1 MVKWKGA
8 LFIIVTVIVALLLS
22 VGADVLYGYVA
33 TTKIEPPT
41 VAHANF
47 EYKAE
52 NEYLGNKIY
61 DEDGVLKSAFDVRK
75 ILSLSAEDD
84 LKVSISGVS
93 NGDFVDFADV
103 DASEVAISVNGRN
116 VRLVDG
122 DKSTYSYLS
131 NNLVLQNDIDLN
143 LLPEESRDVTFKMK
157 HDIFGNGKSIISAKR
172 TGEKARY
179 FGVSIRFIGY
189 GQNVVDTR
197 FSGKTVS
204 AGEEVVLDDYLY
216 CGIPVEIGNGKKS
229 DAKFVEK
236 TKANFTNCVFEN
248 SYRNVAISRSDV
260 EFVRCVFNNA
270 AEANVSLKTTTGNNS
285 TLTFRHRKLQRCWH
299 YELVRRNRGRIVILH
314 DKYPQHKI
322 LLLEIVRQRA
332 RYGGERQRR
341 LLQNR
346 KFGFPGGNKQRQC
359 QEKSCRMQRKIL
371 LFVVDFRDL
380 LKKRR
385 EKRGETQRAL
395 RKPPEKNHGTRKQH
409 RFGVFVGCKCL
420 RIRRCFV
427 HCARRK
433 TAILSLTQKFALFL
447 RSLSKQPLKT
457 CGKIK
462 NIIYLHLLKFTRCL
476 N

>member
-61 DEDGVLKSAFDVRK
+61 DEDGVLKSAFDVREV
-75 ILSLSAEDD
+75 LSLSAEDD
-84 LKVSISGVS
+84 LKVSINGVS
-93 NGDFVDFADV
+93 NGDCVDFADV

-122 DKSTYSYLS
+122 VNVRSAADFLYDKSTYSYLS

-285 TLTFRHRKLQRCWH
+285 TLTFKDS
-299 YELVRRNRGRIVILH
+299 VIANSNVAGIMNWC
-314 DKYPQHKI
+314 D
-322 LLLEIVRQRA
+322 EIVEESSYCTINILNTKFYCWKSSDNA
-332 RYGGERQRR
+332 RVMVES
-341 LLQNR
+341 
-346 KFGFPGGNKQRQC
+346 GNGDFYKTVNSVFQAVINNGNAKKNLVEC
-359 QEKSCRMQRKIL
+359 NGKYYFSSSI
-371 LFVVDFRDL
+371 FVL
-380 LKKRR
+380 
-385 EKRGETQRAL
+385 
-395 RKPPEKNHGTRKQH
+395 
-409 RFGVFVGCKCL
+409 C
-420 RIRRCFV
+420 
-427 HCARRK
+427 
-433 TAILSLTQKFALFL
+433 S
-447 RSLSKQPLKT
+447 
-457 CGKIK
+457 
-462 NIIYLHLLKFTRCL
+462 
-476 N
+476 

>member
-61 DEDGVLKSAFDVRK
+61 DENGDLKSAFNIREV
-75 ILSLSAEDD
+75 LSLSAKDKLE
-84 LKVSISGVS
+84 VSINGVS
-93 NGDFVDFADV
+93 KGDFVDFADV
-103 DASEVAISVNGRN
+103 DVSEVAIRVNGVSGRN

-122 DKSTYSYLS
+122 VNVRSAADFLYDKSTYSYLS

-285 TLTFRHRKLQRCWH
+285 TLTFKDS
-299 YELVRRNRGRIVILH
+299 VIANSNVAGIMNWC
-314 DKYPQHKI
+314 D
-322 LLLEIVRQRA
+322 EIVEESSYCTINILNTKFYCWKSSDNA
-332 RYGGERQRR
+332 RVMVESGNGDFYKTVNSVFQAVINNGNAKKNLVECNGKYYFSSSIFVLCSKSGGKNVPKLNGLYENH
-341 LLQNR
+341 LQ
-346 KFGFPGGNKQRQC
+346 
-359 QEKSCRMQRKIL
+359 KIT
-371 LFVVDFRDL
+371 VPENSIVS
-380 LKKRR
+380 
-385 EKRGETQRAL
+385 AL
-395 RKPPEKNHGTRKQH
+395 
-409 RFGVFVGCKCL
+409 
-420 RIRRCFV
+420 
-427 HCARRK
+427 
-433 TAILSLTQKFALFL
+433 SFALCAVAMMLQPSF
-447 RSLSKQPLKT
+447 SAALSR
-457 CGKIK
+457 
-462 NIIYLHLLKFTRCL
+462 NS
-476 N
+476 

>member
-61 DEDGVLKSAFDVRK
+61 DEDGVLKSAFDVREV
-75 ILSLSAEDD
+75 LSLSAEDD
-84 LKVSISGVS
+84 LKVSINGVS

-103 DASEVAISVNGRN
+103 DASEVTISVNGKN

-122 DKSTYSYLS
+122 VNVRSAADFLYDKSTYSYLS

-285 TLTFRHRKLQRCWH
+285 TLTFKDS
-299 YELVRRNRGRIVILH
+299 VIANSNVAGIMNWC
-314 DKYPQHKI
+314 D
-322 LLLEIVRQRA
+322 EIVEESSYCTINILNTKFYCWKSSDNA
-332 RYGGERQRR
+332 RVMVESGNGDFYKTVNSVFQAVINNGNAKKNLVECNGKYYFSSSIFVLCSKSGGKNVPKLNGLYENH
-341 LLQNR
+341 LQ
-346 KFGFPGGNKQRQC
+346 
-359 QEKSCRMQRKIL
+359 KSRY
-371 LFVVDFRDL
+371 
-380 LKKRR
+380 
-385 EKRGETQRAL
+385 
-395 RKPPEKNHGTRKQH
+395 P
-409 RFGVFVGCKCL
+409 
-420 RIRRCFV
+420 
-427 HCARRK
+427 K
-433 TAILSLTQKFALFL
+433 TASFRRFCRLRTFTDTPTL
-447 RSLSKQPLKT
+447 RSLRPTKNRNIVIDA
-457 CGKIK
+457 KICV
-462 NIIYLHLLKFTRCL
+462 FF
-476 N
+476 

>member
-84 LKVSISGVS
+84 LKVSINGVS

-103 DASEVAISVNGRN
+103 DVSEVAIRVNGRN

-122 DKSTYSYLS
+122 VNVRSATDFLYDKSKYSYLS

-157 HDIFGNGKSIISAKR
+157 HDIFGNGKSIISAQR
-172 TGEKARY
+172 TGEKTRY

-189 GQNVVDTR
+189 GQTVVDTR

-285 TLTFRHRKLQRCWH
+285 TLTFKDS
-299 YELVRRNRGRIVILH
+299 VIANSNVAGIMNWC
-314 DKYPQHKI
+314 D
-322 LLLEIVRQRA
+322 EIVEESSYCTINILNTKFYCWKSSDNA
-332 RYGGERQRR
+332 RVMVESGNGDFYKTVNSVFQAVINNGNAKKNLVECNGKYYFSSSIFVICSKSGGKNAAKLNGLYENHLQKITVPENSIVSAFLSVANVYGYADAS
-341 LLQNR
+341 
-346 KFGFPGGNKQRQC
+346 FIAPD
-359 QEKSCRMQRKIL
+359 EKPQYR
-371 LFVVDFRDL
+371 
-380 LKKRR
+380 
-385 EKRGETQRAL
+385 
-395 RKPPEKNHGTRKQH
+395 H
-409 RFGVFVGCKCL
+409 
-420 RIRRCFV
+420 
-427 HCARRK
+427 
-433 TAILSLTQKFALFL
+433 
-447 RSLSKQPLKT
+447 
-457 CGKIK
+457 
-462 NIIYLHLLKFTRCL
+462 
-476 N
+476 

>member
-61 DEDGVLKSAFDVRK
+61 DEDGVLKSAFDVREV
-75 ILSLSAEDD
+75 LSLSAEDD
-84 LKVSISGVS
+84 LKVSTNGVS
-93 NGDFVDFADV
+93 KGDFVDFADV

-122 DKSTYSYLS
+122 VNVRSAADFLYDKSTYSYLS

-285 TLTFRHRKLQRCWH
+285 TLTFKDS
-299 YELVRRNRGRIVILH
+299 VIANSNVAGIMNWC
-314 DKYPQHKI
+314 D
-322 LLLEIVRQRA
+322 EIVEESSYCTINILNTKFYCWKSSDNA
-332 RYGGERQRR
+332 RVMVESGNGDFYKTVNSVFQAVINNGNAKKNLVECNGKYYFSSSIFVICSKSGGKNAAKLNGLYENH
-341 LLQNR
+341 LQ
-346 KFGFPGGNKQRQC
+346 
-359 QEKSCRMQRKIL
+359 
-371 LFVVDFRDL
+371 
-380 LKKRR
+380 
-385 EKRGETQRAL
+385 
-395 RKPPEKNHGTRKQH
+395 
-409 RFGVFVGCKCL
+409 
-420 RIRRCFV
+420 
-427 HCARRK
+427 
-433 TAILSLTQKFALFL
+433 
-447 RSLSKQPLKT
+447 
-457 CGKIK
+457 
-462 NIIYLHLLKFTRCL
+462 
-476 N
+476 

>member
-84 LKVSISGVS
+84 LKVSINGVS
-93 NGDFVDFADV
+93 KGDFVDFADV
-103 DASEVAISVNGRN
+103 DASKVTISVNGKN

-122 DKSTYSYLS
+122 VNVRSAADFLYDKSEYSYLS

-172 TGEKARY
+172 TGAKTRY

-189 GQNVVDTR
+189 GQNVADTR

-204 AGEEVVLDDYLY
+204 AGAEVVLDDFLY
-216 CGIPVEIGNGKKS
+216 CGIPVAIGNGKKS

-236 TKANFTNCVFEN
+236 TKATFTNCVFEN

-285 TLTFRHRKLQRCWH
+285 TLTFKDSVIANSNVVGIMNRC
-299 YELVRRNRGRIVILH
+299 
-314 DKYPQHKI
+314 D
-322 LLLEIVRQRA
+322 EIVEESSYA
-332 RYGGERQRR
+332 R
-341 LLQNR
+341 
-346 KFGFPGGNKQRQC
+346 
-359 QEKSCRMQRKIL
+359 
-371 LFVVDFRDL
+371 
-380 LKKRR
+380 
-385 EKRGETQRAL
+385 
-395 RKPPEKNHGTRKQH
+395 
-409 RFGVFVGCKCL
+409 
-420 RIRRCFV
+420 
-427 HCARRK
+427 
-433 TAILSLTQKFALFL
+433 
-447 RSLSKQPLKT
+447 
-457 CGKIK
+457 
-462 NIIYLHLLKFTRCL
+462 
-476 N
+476 

>member
-84 LKVSISGVS
+84 LKVSINGVS

-103 DASEVAISVNGRN
+103 NVSEVTISVNGRN

-122 DKSTYSYLS
+122 VNVRSAADFLYDKSKYSYLS

-172 TGEKARY
+172 TGAKARY

-204 AGEEVVLDDYLY
+204 AGEEVVLDDFCIAAY
-216 CGIPVEIGNGKKS
+216 P
-229 DAKFVEK
+229 
-236 TKANFTNCVFEN
+236 
-248 SYRNVAISRSDV
+248 SRS
-260 EFVRCVFNNA
+260 A
-270 AEANVSLKTTTGNNS
+270 TAKKAT
-285 TLTFRHRKLQRCWH
+285 
-299 YELVRRNRGRIVILH
+299 RNLSKKQKRLSRIACL
-314 DKYPQHKI
+314 KI
-322 LLLEIVRQRA
+322 LIA
-332 RYGGERQRR
+332 
-341 LLQNR
+341 
-346 KFGFPGGNKQRQC
+346 
-359 QEKSCRMQRKIL
+359 
-371 LFVVDFRDL
+371 
-380 LKKRR
+380 
-385 EKRGETQRAL
+385 TW
-395 RKPPEKNHGTRKQH
+395 
-409 RFGVFVGCKCL
+409 
-420 RIRRCFV
+420 
-427 HCARRK
+427 
-433 TAILSLTQKFALFL
+433 
-447 RSLSKQPLKT
+447 RSVAPTS
-457 CGKIK
+457 
-462 NIIYLHLLKFTRCL
+462 NS
-476 N
+476 

>member
-61 DEDGVLKSAFDVRK
+61 DENGELKTAFDVREV
-75 ILSLSAEDD
+75 LSLSEEDE
-84 LKVSISGVS
+84 LYINGVLS
-93 NGDFVDFADV
+93 SDDVDFTDADV
-103 DASEVAISVNGRN
+103 SEVTISVNGVNGRN

-122 DKSTYSYLS
+122 VNVRSATDFLYDKSKYSYLS

-143 LLPEESRDVTFKMK
+143 LLPEESREVTFKMK

-172 TGEKARY
+172 TGAKARY

-204 AGEEVVLDDYLY
+204 AGEEVVLDDFLY
-216 CGIPVEIGNGKKS
+216 CGVPVEIGNGKKS
-229 DAKFVEK
+229 DAKIVEK

-285 TLTFRHRKLQRCWH
+285 TLTFKDS
-299 YELVRRNRGRIVILH
+299 VIANSNVSGIMNWC
-314 DKYPQHKI
+314 D
-322 LLLEIVRQRA
+322 EIVEESSYCTINIFNTKFYCWKSSDSA
-332 RYGGERQRR
+332 RVMVEDGNGDFYKTVNSVFQAVINNGNAKKNLVKCNGKYYFSSSIFVICSKSGGKNVPKLNGLYENHLQKITVPENSIVSAFLSVANVYGYGDAS
-341 LLQNR
+341 
-346 KFGFPGGNKQRQC
+346 FIAPD
-359 QEKSCRMQRKIL
+359 EKPQYR
-371 LFVVDFRDL
+371 
-380 LKKRR
+380 
-385 EKRGETQRAL
+385 
-395 RKPPEKNHGTRKQH
+395 H
-409 RFGVFVGCKCL
+409 
-420 RIRRCFV
+420 
-427 HCARRK
+427 
-433 TAILSLTQKFALFL
+433 
-447 RSLSKQPLKT
+447 
-457 CGKIK
+457 
-462 NIIYLHLLKFTRCL
+462 
-476 N
+476 

>member
-84 LKVSISGVS
+84 LKVSINGVS
-93 NGDFVDFADV
+93 KCDFVDFADV

-122 DKSTYSYLS
+122 VNVRSAADFLYDKSTYSYLS

-270 AEANVSLKTTTGNNS
+270 AEANVSLKTTTGNDS
-285 TLTFRHRKLQRCWH
+285 TLTFKDS
-299 YELVRRNRGRIVILH
+299 VIANSNVAGIMNWC
-314 DKYPQHKI
+314 D
-322 LLLEIVRQRA
+322 EIVEESSYCTINILNTKFYCWKSSDNA
-332 RYGGERQRR
+332 RVMVESGNGDFYKTVNSVFQAVINNGNAKKNLVECNGKYYFSSSIFVLCSKSGGKNAAKLNGLYE
-341 LLQNR
+341 NH
-346 KFGFPGGNKQRQC
+346 
-359 QEKSCRMQRKIL
+359 
-371 LFVVDFRDL
+371 
-380 LKKRR
+380 LKKI
-385 EKRGETQRAL
+385 TI
-395 RKPPEKNHGTRKQH
+395 PENSI
-409 RFGVFVGCKCL
+409 VS
-420 RIRRCFV
+420 
-427 HCARRK
+427 A
-433 TAILSLTQKFALFL
+433 LSLAVWAVAIFAFL
-447 RSLSKQPLKT
+447 SIDSK
-457 CGKIK
+457 
-462 NIIYLHLLKFTRCL
+462 NS
-476 N
+476 

>member
-84 LKVSISGVS
+84 LKVSINGVS
-93 NGDFVDFADV
+93 SGDFVDFADV
-103 DASEVAISVNGRN
+103 DASEVAISVNGKN

-122 DKSTYSYLS
+122 VNVRSAADFLYDKSKYSYLS

-143 LLPEESRDVTFKMK
+143 LLPEESREVTFKMK

-172 TGEKARY
+172 TGEKTRY

-189 GQNVVDTR
+189 GQKTIVDTR

-204 AGEEVVLDDYLY
+204 AGEEVVLDDFLY

-236 TKANFTNCVFEN
+236 TKATFTNCVFEN

-285 TLTFRHRKLQRCWH
+285 TLTFKDS
-299 YELVRRNRGRIVILH
+299 VIANSNISGIMNWC
-314 DKYPQHKI
+314 D
-322 LLLEIVRQRA
+322 EIVEESSYCAINIVNTKFYCWKSSDSA
-332 RYGGERQRR
+332 RVMVEDGNGDFYKTVNSVFQAVINNGNAKKNLVECNGKYYFSSSIFVICSKSGGKNVPKLNGLSENHLQKITVPENSIVSAFLSVANVYGYGDAS
-341 LLQNR
+341 
-346 KFGFPGGNKQRQC
+346 FIAPD
-359 QEKSCRMQRKIL
+359 EKPQYR
-371 LFVVDFRDL
+371 
-380 LKKRR
+380 
-385 EKRGETQRAL
+385 
-395 RKPPEKNHGTRKQH
+395 H
-409 RFGVFVGCKCL
+409 
-420 RIRRCFV
+420 
-427 HCARRK
+427 
-433 TAILSLTQKFALFL
+433 
-447 RSLSKQPLKT
+447 
-457 CGKIK
+457 
-462 NIIYLHLLKFTRCL
+462 
-476 N
+476 

>member
-84 LKVSISGVS
+84 LKVSINGVS
-93 NGDFVDFADV
+93 YGDFVDFADV

-122 DKSTYSYLS
+122 VNVRSAADFLYDKSTYSYLS

-157 HDIFGNGKSIISAKR
+157 HDIFGNGKTIISAKR
-172 TGEKARY
+172 TGAKARY

-285 TLTFRHRKLQRCWH
+285 TLTFKDS
-299 YELVRRNRGRIVILH
+299 VIANSNVAGIMNWC
-314 DKYPQHKI
+314 D
-322 LLLEIVRQRA
+322 EIVEESSYCTINILNTKFYCWKSSDNA
-332 RYGGERQRR
+332 RVMVES
-341 LLQNR
+341 
-346 KFGFPGGNKQRQC
+346 GNGDFYKTVNSVFQAVINNGNAKKNLVEC
-359 QEKSCRMQRKIL
+359 NGKYYFSSSIFVICSKSR
-371 LFVVDFRDL
+371 
-380 LKKRR
+380 
-385 EKRGETQRAL
+385 
-395 RKPPEKNHGTRKQH
+395 P
-409 RFGVFVGCKCL
+409 
-420 RIRRCFV
+420 
-427 HCARRK
+427 
-433 TAILSLTQKFALFL
+433 
-447 RSLSKQPLKT
+447 
-457 CGKIK
+457 
-462 NIIYLHLLKFTRCL
+462 
-476 N
+476 

>member
-84 LKVSISGVS
+84 LKVSINGVS

-122 DKSTYSYLS
+122 VNVRSAADFLYDKSTYSYLS

-204 AGEEVVLDDYLY
+204 AGEEVLLDDFLY

-260 EFVRCVFNNA
+260 EFVRCIFNNA

-285 TLTFRHRKLQRCWH
+285 TLTFKDS
-299 YELVRRNRGRIVILH
+299 VIANSNVAGIMNGR
-314 DKYPQHKI
+314 D
-322 LLLEIVRQRA
+322 EIVEESSYCTINILNTKFYCWKSSDSA
-332 RYGGERQRR
+332 RVMVESGNGDFYKTV
-341 LLQNR
+341 NSV
-346 KFGFPGGNKQRQC
+346 FPGGN
-359 QEKSCRMQRKIL
+359 
-371 LFVVDFRDL
+371 
-380 LKKRR
+380 
-385 EKRGETQRAL
+385 
-395 RKPPEKNHGTRKQH
+395 
-409 RFGVFVGCKCL
+409 
-420 RIRRCFV
+420 
-427 HCARRK
+427 
-433 TAILSLTQKFALFL
+433 
-447 RSLSKQPLKT
+447 
-457 CGKIK
+457 
-462 NIIYLHLLKFTRCL
+462 
-476 N
+476 

>member
-84 LKVSISGVS
+84 LKVSINGVS

-122 DKSTYSYLS
+122 VNVRSAADFLYDKSTYSYLS

-285 TLTFRHRKLQRCWH
+285 TLTFKDS
-299 YELVRRNRGRIVILH
+299 VIANSNVSGIMNWC
-314 DKYPQHKI
+314 D
-322 LLLEIVRQRA
+322 EIVEESSYCTINILNTKFYCWKSSDNA
-332 RYGGERQRR
+332 RVMVESGNGDFYKTVNSVFQAVINNGNAKKNLVECNGKYYFSSSIFVLCSKSGGKNVPKLNGLYENH
-341 LLQNR
+341 LQ
-346 KFGFPGGNKQRQC
+346 
-359 QEKSCRMQRKIL
+359 KIT
-371 LFVVDFRDL
+371 VPENSIVS
-380 LKKRR
+380 
-385 EKRGETQRAL
+385 AL
-395 RKPPEKNHGTRKQH
+395 
-409 RFGVFVGCKCL
+409 
-420 RIRRCFV
+420 
-427 HCARRK
+427 
-433 TAILSLTQKFALFL
+433 SFALCAVAMMLQPSF
-447 RSLSKQPLKT
+447 SAELSR
-457 CGKIK
+457 
-462 NIIYLHLLKFTRCL
+462 NS
-476 N
+476 

>member
-84 LKVSISGVS
+84 LKVSINGVS

-122 DKSTYSYLS
+122 VNVRSAADFLYDKSTYSYLS

-285 TLTFRHRKLQRCWH
+285 TLTFKDS
-299 YELVRRNRGRIVILH
+299 VIANSNVAGIMNWC
-314 DKYPQHKI
+314 D
-322 LLLEIVRQRA
+322 EIVEESSYCTINILNTKFYCWKSSDNA
-332 RYGGERQRR
+332 RVMVESGNGDFYKTVNSVFQAVINNGNAKKNLVECNGKYYFSSSIFVICSKSGGKNAAKLNGLYE
-341 LLQNR
+341 NH
-346 KFGFPGGNKQRQC
+346 
-359 QEKSCRMQRKIL
+359 
-371 LFVVDFRDL
+371 
-380 LKKRR
+380 LKKITVPENSIVSAFLSVANVYGYADASFIAPD
-385 EKRGETQRAL
+385 EKPQYC
-395 RKPPEKNHGTRKQH
+395 H
-409 RFGVFVGCKCL
+409 
-420 RIRRCFV
+420 
-427 HCARRK
+427 
-433 TAILSLTQKFALFL
+433 
-447 RSLSKQPLKT
+447 
-457 CGKIK
+457 
-462 NIIYLHLLKFTRCL
+462 
-476 N
+476 

>member
-103 DASEVAISVNGRN
+103 DASEVTISVNGRN

-122 DKSTYSYLS
+122 VNVRSAADFLYDKSKYSYLS

-204 AGEEVVLDDYLY
+204 AGEEVVLDDFLY

-236 TKANFTNCVFEN
+236 TKATFTNCVFEN

-285 TLTFRHRKLQRCWH
+285 TLTFKDS
-299 YELVRRNRGRIVILH
+299 VIANSNVSGIMNWC
-314 DKYPQHKI
+314 D
-322 LLLEIVRQRA
+322 EIVEESSYCTINILNTKFYCWKSSDSA
-332 RYGGERQRR
+332 RVMVEDGNGDFYKTVNSVFQAVINNGNAKKNLVECNGKYYFSSSIFVICSKSGGKNAAK
-341 LLQNR
+341 LNVI
-346 KFGFPGGNKQRQC
+346 F
-359 QEKSCRMQRKIL
+359 CRW
-371 LFVVDFRDL
+371 F
-380 LKKRR
+380 
-385 EKRGETQRAL
+385 
-395 RKPPEKNHGTRKQH
+395 
-409 RFGVFVGCKCL
+409 
-420 RIRRCFV
+420 
-427 HCARRK
+427 
-433 TAILSLTQKFALFL
+433 S
-447 RSLSKQPLKT
+447 
-457 CGKIK
+457 
-462 NIIYLHLLKFTRCL
+462 
-476 N
+476 

>member
-61 DEDGVLKSAFDVRK
+61 DENGDLKSAFNIREV
-75 ILSLSAEDD
+75 LSLSAKDKLE
-84 LKVSISGVS
+84 VSISGVS

-103 DASEVAISVNGRN
+103 DASEVTISVNGKN

-122 DKSTYSYLS
+122 VNVISAADFLYDKSTYSYLS

-157 HDIFGNGKSIISAKR
+157 HDIFGNGKSIISAQR
-172 TGEKARY
+172 TGANARY

-189 GQNVVDTR
+189 GQTVVDTR
-197 FSGKTVS
+197 FLGKTINHD
-204 AGEEVVLDDYLY
+204 EEVVLDDFLY

-285 TLTFRHRKLQRCWH
+285 TLTFKDS
-299 YELVRRNRGRIVILH
+299 VIANSNVAGIMNWC
-314 DKYPQHKI
+314 D
-322 LLLEIVRQRA
+322 EIVEESSYCTINILNTKFYCWKSSDNA
-332 RYGGERQRR
+332 RVMVESGNGDFYKTVNSVFQAVINNGNAKKNLVECNGKYYFSSSIFVLCSKSGGKNVPKLNGLYENHLQKITVPENSIVSAFLSVANVYGYADAS
-341 LLQNR
+341 
-346 KFGFPGGNKQRQC
+346 FIAPD
-359 QEKSCRMQRKIL
+359 EKPQYR
-371 LFVVDFRDL
+371 
-380 LKKRR
+380 
-385 EKRGETQRAL
+385 
-395 RKPPEKNHGTRKQH
+395 H
-409 RFGVFVGCKCL
+409 
-420 RIRRCFV
+420 
-427 HCARRK
+427 
-433 TAILSLTQKFALFL
+433 
-447 RSLSKQPLKT
+447 
-457 CGKIK
+457 
-462 NIIYLHLLKFTRCL
+462 
-476 N
+476 

>member
-75 ILSLSAEDD
+75 ILSLSAKDD
-84 LKVSISGVS
+84 LKVSINGVS

-103 DASEVAISVNGRN
+103 DVTKVTISVNGRN

-122 DKSTYSYLS
+122 VNVRSAADFLYDKSKYSYLS

-157 HDIFGNGKSIISAKR
+157 RDIFGNGKSIISAQR

-204 AGEEVVLDDYLY
+204 AGEEVVLDDFLY
-216 CGIPVEIGNGKKS
+216 CGIPVAIGNGKKS

-236 TKANFTNCVFEN
+236 TKATFTNCVFEN
-248 SYRNVAISRSDV
+248 SYRNVAISCSDV

-285 TLTFRHRKLQRCWH
+285 TLTFKDS
-299 YELVRRNRGRIVILH
+299 VIANSNVSGIMNWC
-314 DKYPQHKI
+314 D
-322 LLLEIVRQRA
+322 EIVEESSYCTINILNTKFYCWKSSDNA
-332 RYGGERQRR
+332 RVMVEDGNGDFYKTVNSVFQAVINNGNAKKNLVECKGKYYFSSSIFVICSKSGGKNTAKINGLYENHLQKITVPENSIVSAFLSVANVYGYTDAS
-341 LLQNR
+341 
-346 KFGFPGGNKQRQC
+346 FIAPD
-359 QEKSCRMQRKIL
+359 EKPQYR
-371 LFVVDFRDL
+371 
-380 LKKRR
+380 
-385 EKRGETQRAL
+385 
-395 RKPPEKNHGTRKQH
+395 H
-409 RFGVFVGCKCL
+409 
-420 RIRRCFV
+420 
-427 HCARRK
+427 
-433 TAILSLTQKFALFL
+433 
-447 RSLSKQPLKT
+447 
-457 CGKIK
+457 
-462 NIIYLHLLKFTRCL
+462 
-476 N
+476 

>member
-22 VGADVLYGYVA
+22 VGADVMYGYVA

-61 DEDGVLKSAFDVRK
+61 DEDGVLKSAFDVREV
-75 ILSLSAEDD
+75 LSLSAEDD
-84 LKVSISGVS
+84 LKVSINGVS

-103 DASEVAISVNGRN
+103 DASEVTISVNGRN

-122 DKSTYSYLS
+122 VNVRSAADFLYDKSTYSYLS

-204 AGEEVVLDDYLY
+204 AGEEVVLDDFLY

-285 TLTFRHRKLQRCWH
+285 TLTFKDS
-299 YELVRRNRGRIVILH
+299 VIANSNVAGIMNWC
-314 DKYPQHKI
+314 D
-322 LLLEIVRQRA
+322 EIVEESSYCTINILNTKFYCWKSSDSA
-332 RYGGERQRR
+332 RVMVESGNGDFYKTVNSVFQAVINNGNAKKNLVECNGKYYFSSSIFVICSKSGGKNAAKLNGLYENHLQKSRYPKTVSFRR
-341 LLQNR
+341 
-346 KFGFPGGNKQRQC
+346 F
-359 QEKSCRMQRKIL
+359 CR
-371 LFVVDFRDL
+371 
-380 LKKRR
+380 
-385 EKRGETQRAL
+385 L
-395 RKPPEKNHGTRKQH
+395 RTFTDTPT
-409 RFGVFVGCKCL
+409 
-420 RIRRCFV
+420 
-427 HCARRK
+427 
-433 TAILSLTQKFALFL
+433 L
-447 RSLSKQPLKT
+447 RSLRPTKNRNIVIDAKICAFFNVAFKT
-457 CGKIK
+457 SP
-462 NIIYLHLLKFTRCL
+462 
-476 N
+476 

>member
-84 LKVSISGVS
+84 LKVSINGVS

-103 DASEVAISVNGRN
+103 DASEVTISVNGRN

-122 DKSTYSYLS
+122 VNVRSAADFLYDKSTYSYLS

-285 TLTFRHRKLQRCWH
+285 TLTFKDS
-299 YELVRRNRGRIVILH
+299 VIANSNVAGIMNWC
-314 DKYPQHKI
+314 D
-322 LLLEIVRQRA
+322 EIVEESSYCTINILNTKFYCWKSSDNA
-332 RYGGERQRR
+332 RVMVESGNGDFYKTVNSLSSVPYQTHFSFPIPTDSSQDYNMPLAWRSKIHGCQS
-341 LLQNR
+341 QPP
-346 KFGFPGGNKQRQC
+346 FPG
-359 QEKSCRMQRKIL
+359 
-371 LFVVDFRDL
+371 
-380 LKKRR
+380 
-385 EKRGETQRAL
+385 
-395 RKPPEKNHGTRKQH
+395 
-409 RFGVFVGCKCL
+409 
-420 RIRRCFV
+420 
-427 HCARRK
+427 
-433 TAILSLTQKFALFL
+433 
-447 RSLSKQPLKT
+447 
-457 CGKIK
+457 
-462 NIIYLHLLKFTRCL
+462 
-476 N
+476 